1 MPTSALLVA
10 IALGTLGASIPQ
22 KAAETQD
29 TTFETYWGTEFVW
42 KFDEL
47 PSQGTLPNYRVPYSG
62 YIYPDRQG
70 GTIEALTKYDQ
81 AFNGGRSLAAA
92 YEKYD
97 TTAYKKR
104 LPKPLGP
111 FGLIAPKVM
120 QTPDWHGHCNGWS
133 AAAIRHA
140 EPQKSVIHN
149 GVRFTP
155 ADIKALLAEI
165 YIYNEPAPLAGWEG
179 DINAGLLHATI
190 ANWIGRGSHPL
201 GIEAD
206 PGEEKWNYPAYA
218 YSCSSA
224 RRSRNVVEVK
234 MNLAYAKDSNGEY
247 QESPRIRRLKYFHY
261 QLVLNNAGKIV
272 GGSYYRDSNQLDML
286 WVPTAP
292 VQGGMK
298 GNERGNRHV
307 SVKQVLA
314 IWRASVPQEIRT
326 KWPVINP
333 PAEDRLLV
341 VKNTDQIIPKGF
353 SIVVN
358 QDAETDTE
366 EEITADQLGDEE
378 NPEVATARI
387 TDDVDAAEAATS
399 Y

>member
-1 MPTSALLVA
+1 
-10 IALGTLGASIPQ
+10 
-22 KAAETQD
+22 
-29 TTFETYWGTEFVW
+29 
-42 KFDEL
+42 
-47 PSQGTLPNYRVPYSG
+47 
-62 YIYPDRQG
+62 
-70 GTIEALTKYDQ
+70 
-81 AFNGGRSLAAA
+81 
-92 YEKYD
+92 
-97 TTAYKKR
+97 
-104 LPKPLGP
+104 
-111 FGLIAPKVM
+111 
-120 QTPDWHGHCNGWS
+120 
-133 AAAIRHA
+133 
-140 EPQKSVIHN
+140 
-149 GVRFTP
+149 
-155 ADIKALLAEI
+155 
-165 YIYNEPAPLAGWEG
+165 
-179 DINAGLLHATI
+179 
-190 ANWIGRGSHPL
+190 
-201 GIEAD
+201 
-206 PGEEKWNYPAYA
+206 
-218 YSCSSA
+218 
-224 RRSRNVVEVK
+224 VVEVK

-261 QLVLNNAGKIV
+261 QLVLNNAGEIV

-314 IWRASVPQEIRT
+314 IWRASVPQEVRT

-341 VKNTDQIIPKGF
+341 VKNTEQIIPKGF

-358 QDAETDTE
+358 QDTETDTE
-366 EEITADQLGDEE
+366 EEITADESGDEE

>member
-1 MPTSALLVA
+1 MPTSALVVA
-10 IALGTLGASIPQ
+10 LTLGTLGASISY
-22 KAAETQD
+22 KDTDTQN
-29 TTFETYWGTEFVW
+29 TTFEKHWGTEFVW
-42 KFDEL
+42 KFEDL
-47 PSQGTLPNYRVPYSG
+47 PTQGTLPNYRVPYSG

-70 GTIEALTKYDQ
+70 GTINALTKYDR
-81 AFNGGRSLAAA
+81 AFHGGRGLAAA

-97 TTAYKKR
+97 TTAYKKPI
-104 LPKPLGP
+104 PKPLGP

-140 EPQKSVIHN
+140 EPQKSVVQN

-165 YIYNEPAPLAGWEG
+165 YIYNEPEALAGWEG
-179 DINAGLLHATI
+179 SINAGVLHATI

-218 YSCSSA
+218 YSYSSA
-224 RRSRNVVEVK
+224 KRSRNVVEVK
-234 MNLAYAKDSNGEY
+234 MNLAYAKDSYGEY

-261 QLVLNNAGKIV
+261 QLVLNSAGNIV
-272 GGSYYRDSNQLDML
+272 GGSYYRDSNQIDMI

-314 IWRASVPQEIRT
+314 LWRASVPEEIRT

-341 VKNTDQIIPKGF
+341 VKDTERIIPKGF
-353 SIVVN
+353 SIVVE
-358 QDAETDTE
+358 QKPEADVE
-366 EEITADQLGDEE
+366 EEITAGDVDDEE
-378 NPEVATARI
+378 NPEVATARV
-387 TDDVDAAEAATS
+387 TDMEEDTDAATS